1 MSRFHAGNV
10 PTKDI
15 KDFVKEFSMVRFA
28 VKLRNGSYL
37 TSLDEDERIII
48 PLFLS
53 KAEADEA
60 AERSDLDSWKVVPVQ
75 LP

>member
-1 MSRFHAGNV
+1 
-10 PTKDI
+10 
-15 KDFVKEFSMVRFA
+15 MVRFA

-60 AERSDLDSWKVVPVQ
+60 AERSDLDSWKVVPIQ